1 MYAPACSFVC
11 LLLVVYFCDTW
22 EPAGSGALDMALMGD
37 GAAGAGGLDDSVVE
51 DDGCSVGSSTLRGG
65 SYQGEEPGEVLVDIS
80 GLQPDTK

>member
-1 MYAPACSFVC
+1 
-11 LLLVVYFCDTW
+11 
-22 EPAGSGALDMALMGD
+22 MALMGD